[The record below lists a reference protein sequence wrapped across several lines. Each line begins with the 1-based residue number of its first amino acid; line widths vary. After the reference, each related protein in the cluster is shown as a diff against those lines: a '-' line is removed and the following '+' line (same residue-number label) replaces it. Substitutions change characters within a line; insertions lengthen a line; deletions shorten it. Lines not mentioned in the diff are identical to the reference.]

1 MNILERVKKNRT
13 AEWTCV
19 LLACSLI
26 AKLVQAFILH
36 VMTDYY
42 PFSLETMLNTAIG
55 MLPSVM
61 LLVYVLVYYKTQMS
75 QLLLPCTFIFQLIVS
90 VLSLWLD
97 YTELGG
103 LDFSLFMGN
112 FCWIAY
118 YVFLFIATYKHFVN
132 PMVVRIVI
140 GVMSLY
146 AMVSSVIT
154 WMTLVEV
161 FAEEK
166 AIVVS
171 QAVAI
176 AGYFCYYLATFLI
189 VPKTI
194 EET

>member
-75 QLLLPCTFIFQLIVS
+75 QLLL
-90 VLSLWLD
+90 
-97 YTELGG
+97 
-103 LDFSLFMGN
+103 
-112 FCWIAY
+112 
-118 YVFLFIATYKHFVN
+118 
-132 PMVVRIVI
+132 
-140 GVMSLY
+140 
-146 AMVSSVIT
+146 
-154 WMTLVEV
+154 
-161 FAEEK
+161 EK
-166 AIVVS
+166 IINN
-171 QAVAI
+171 Q
-176 AGYFCYYLATFLI
+176 
-189 VPKTI
+189 K
-194 EET
+194 